1 VIVPSEKKMKL
12 EVFDPSGAGLD
23 SNKYPYARRLEN
35 LNGKTI
41 GEISNRLWA
50 ADRIFPLIR
59 DLLKQRF
66 PDIRFVPYNELPS
79 GVDRIID
86 NEDLGELVLAK
97 GCDAVIG
104 SSAG

>member
-1 VIVPSEKKMKL
+1 LKF
-12 EVFDPSGAGLD
+12 EVFVPAGSGHD
-23 SNKYPYARRLEN
+23 SDKYPYARRLED

-50 ADRIFPLIR
+50 SDRIFPFIR
-59 DLLKQRF
+59 ELLKQRF
-66 PDIRFVPYNELPS
+66 PDIRFVPYTEFPS
-79 GVDRIID
+79 GSDRIMD
-86 NEDLGELVLAK
+86 NEDLGELLLAK